1 MADVQLRAK
10 GVSTGNNGH
19 GAGRSARRLGI
30 RIDMT
35 PMVDVA
41 FLLLIFFMVTTV
53 FRQPLAMEINMP
65 ESETPVRVP
74 ESNVMTLYVDSE
86 DQIQYRVGAGA
97 VEPIP
102 WSDLYSKFR
111 TLVEANPELIVLTK
125 IHRDARYDSM
135 VEVMDILDD
144 AHMERFS
151 LLPMDP
157 EDMDLLNGLE
167 PSGDQE

>member
-1 MADVQLRAK
+1 MAEVQPAATNAGKK
-10 GVSTGNNGH
+10 GP
-19 GAGRSARRLGI
+19 GAGRSGRRVGI

-65 ESETPVRVP
+65 ESDTQVRVP

-86 DQIQYRVGAGA
+86 DQLQYRVGADSVA
-97 VEPIP
+97 PIP
-102 WSDLYSKFR
+102 WTDLYSKFR
-111 TLVEANPELIVLTK
+111 TLVEANPQIIVLAR

-151 LLPMDP
+151 LLPMRP
-157 EDMDLLNGLE
+157 EDIEALGK
-167 PSGDQE
+167 